1 MTESRQVQLR
11 IVDMRGKSLDSHAV
25 NSAVPRAS
33 VDINVAI
40 GQISGLLDDVKMRG
54 VEAVVEVTLARDG
67 VDPRPI
73 KVTKSELAKALAE
86 LEPGLRTAIEESISR
101 VRKVSEATMPQS
113 VSVELAPGA
122 KVHQRY
128 QPVDSVGLY
137 VPGGKAVYP
146 SSVVMNVVPAQVAGV
161 PRLVI
166 ATPAQKDFGGRPH
179 PTVLATAELLGV
191 EDVLCIGGPAAI
203 AAFAYGLPQ
212 IGFDPVNLV
221 TGPGNIYVA
230 AAKRALRGTIGIDS
244 EAGTTEIL
252 VLADATANPEFIAF
266 DLVSQAEHDEAAA
279 SVLVTDSVDLAE
291 AVLAKITAIADG
303 TKHAERVRVALEG
316 QQSAI
321 VLVDDLAAGVAFAN
335 AYATEHLEIH
345 TEDNHATA
353 AEITNAGAIFLGEYS
368 PVSLGDYMAGSNHV
382 LPTGQQAKFGAGLGV
397 SSFLRAQQVIDYDQ
411 VGLEAISNLVNEFA
425 KSEGL
430 PAHGE
435 AITARFKN

>member
-1 MTESRQVQLR
+1 LTESQKVNLR
-11 IVDMRGKSLDSHAV
+11 TVDLRGKSLDSHAV
-25 NSAVPRAS
+25 NTVVPRAA
-33 VDINVAI
+33 VDIDSAI
-40 GQISGLLDDVKMRG
+40 GQISGLLADVKARG
-54 VEAVVEVTLARDG
+54 VAAVVEVTVERDG
-67 VDPRPI
+67 VDPQPI
-73 KVTKSELAKALAE
+73 KVSKDELDAALAG
-86 LEPGLRTAIEESISR
+86 LEPNLRLAIEESITR
-101 VRKVSEATMPQS
+101 VRKVSEATMPKP
-113 VSVELAPGA
+113 VSVELAAGA
-122 KVHQRY
+122 VVHQRY

-161 PRLVI
+161 PRLVV

-179 PTVLATAELLGV
+179 PTVLATAALLGV
-191 EDVLCIGGPAAI
+191 DEVLCVGGPAAI

-212 IGFDPVNLV
+212 IDFEPVNLV

-252 VLADATANPEFIAF
+252 VLADQSANAKFIAY

-279 SVLVTDSVDLAE
+279 SVLVTDSTDLAD
-291 AVLAKITAIADG
+291 AVLAEISAIAG
-303 TKHAERVRVALEG
+303 ATKHAERVRVALQG

-321 VLVDDLAAGVAFAN
+321 VLVDDLAAGIAFAN

-345 TEDNHATA
+345 TADNEATLA
-353 AEITNAGAIFLGEYS
+353 KITNAGAIFLGDYS

-397 SSFLRAQQVIDYDQ
+397 LSFLRAQQVIDYSQD
-411 VGLEAISNLVNEFA
+411 GLSAIASLVDDFA

-435 AITARFKN
+435 AITARRG